1 MGLLVDVA
9 VDGTHMNKA
18 AALFKCFVAATL
30 FNETKYPLLR
40 KVEPIQVLNLV

>member
-18 AALFKCFVAATL
+18 AVRFKCFVAAIL
-30 FNETKYPLLR
+30 I
-40 KVEPIQVLNLV
+40 VEAT